1 MGTAVRT
8 EVRGTRS
15 QRATAEDRGP
25 GSPSWGDHPCRQ
37 SLPEASSSQA
47 WSGGR
52 ATCWPPSAGPAR
64 SGGATCWPLWGAR
77 AGWPADPGAASQA
90 DAALM
95 SGRELHFLLFK
106 TKIGGGQGRAGLTPP
121 WAGLGDNWTG
131 PPPGCTVS
139 ASHQRLWSRC
149 PEVGD
154 RL

>member
-1 MGTAVRT
+1 MPSLDSCSEDEDPRCSLSRRPR
-8 EVRGTRS
+8 RGDRGLRS
-15 QRATAEDRGP
+15 LLLGNRGEDRSPRHPISEGHGGRQGP
-25 GSPSWGDHPCRQ
+25 RLPFVGDHPCRQ

-106 TKIGGGQGRAGLTPP
+106 TKIGGVRGEQG
-121 WAGLGDNWTG
+121 
-131 PPPGCTVS
+131 
-139 ASHQRLWSRC
+139 
-149 PEVGD
+149 
-154 RL
+154 